1 MPYQSFKTADGD
13 IFVGGANDRL
23 FGILCERLGRPEWKA
38 DPRFESN
45 NERVRN
51 RAALEGLIEG
61 VTAQRTTREW
71 QERFEGSGL
80 PFAVVNDVQ
89 DTMNHEHGRWCV
101 DLRMKGLLICT
112 VRARGMVQTID
123 HPSCGPIK
131 VISPPVKYS
140 KADPSIRR
148 PPPLLGQHTD
158 EILRDVVGLSEAR
171 IQELRDKGVVA

>member
-1 MPYQSFKTADGD
+1 VVPYQSFKTADGD

-89 DTMNHEHGRWCV
+89 DTMNHEHGR
-101 DLRMKGLLICT
+101 
-112 VRARGMVQTID
+112 
-123 HPSCGPIK
+123 
-131 VISPPVKYS
+131 
-140 KADPSIRR
+140 
-148 PPPLLGQHTD
+148 
-158 EILRDVVGLSEAR
+158 
-171 IQELRDKGVVA
+171 